1 MPDRPKIITAHSM
14 GLAFQNLFGQ
24 LGPERHVTGHYSAGA
39 RARNAQEGIA
49 RAKSFHAFHKNPEPN
64 GRGWGG
70 LAYHYIIADD
80 GTLICGRPTIL
91 KGAHTGAANSS
102 NIGVN
107 CPGTTGDKPTTAQ
120 KMTYQ
125 WLLANAH
132 TSAMPKP
139 HRTDVDLR
147 QAELHGHN
155 QWPGHGSNGCPGL
168 FLAMYTSGA
177 SRGLDEVE
185 AEEDELEASLPRDIP
200 EAEYPAPSTHGT
212 TVADHRH
219 VSPEEAEAARNI
231 DEVEEEVPEADPEF
245 DEALAETPS

>member
-1 MPDRPKIITAHSM
+1 MADRPRIITAHSM
-14 GLAFQNLFGQ
+14 GLAFQQLFGQ

-39 RARNAQEGIA
+39 RARNAQEGIR
-49 RAKSFHAFHKNPEPN
+49 RAKDFHAFHKNPKPQ

-80 GTLICGRPTIL
+80 GTLICGRPTIM

-107 CPGTTGDKPTTAQ
+107 CPGTTGDKPTAAQ
-120 KMTYQ
+120 KTTYQ

-132 TSAMPKP
+132 TAAMPKP

-147 QAELHGHN
+147 QASLHGHN

-168 FLAMYTSGA
+168 FLAMFTAGV
-177 SRGLDEVE
+177 SRSIDEIE
-185 AEEDELEASLPRDIP
+185 AEEDELEAAQPRDLP
-200 EAEYPAPSTHGT
+200 TEEYPEPSVHGT

-219 VSPEEAEAARNI
+219 VSPEEAEAAKNI

-245 DEALAETPS
+245 DEELAETRS

>member
-1 MPDRPKIITAHSM
+1 MADGPRIITAHSM

-24 LGPERHVTGHYSAGA
+24 LGPERHITGHYSAGA

-49 RAKSFHAFHKNPEPN
+49 RAREFHAFHKNPPPQ

-91 KGAHTGAANSS
+91 KGAHTGRANSN

-107 CPGTTGDKPTTAQ
+107 CPGTTGDRPTAAQ
-120 KMTYQ
+120 KRTYQ
-125 WLLANAH
+125 WLLTNAH
-132 TSAMPKP
+132 TAAMPKP

-147 QAELHGHN
+147 QAALHGHN
-155 QWPGHGSNGCPGL
+155 QWPGHTTNGCPGL
-168 FLAMYTSGA
+168 FLAMYVAGV
-177 SRGLDEVE
+177 SRGIEEIE
-185 AEEDELEASLPRDIP
+185 AEEEELAAAQPRDIP
-200 EAEYPAPSTHGT
+200 AAEYEEESVHGT
-212 TVADHRH
+212 TVANHRH
-219 VSPEEAEAARNI
+219 VSPEEAEAAKNV

-245 DEALAETPS
+245 DEELVETSG

>member
-1 MPDRPKIITAHSM
+1 MADRPRIITAHSM

-39 RARNAQEGIA
+39 RAKTAEEGIA
-49 RAKSFHAFHKNPEPN
+49 RAKSFHAFHKNPKPE

-91 KGAHTGAANSS
+91 KGAHTGAANTS

-107 CPGTTGDKPTTAQ
+107 CPGTTGHRPKPAQTA
-120 KMTYQ
+120 TYQ

-132 TSAMPKP
+132 TQAMPKP

-155 QWPGHGSNGCPGL
+155 QWPGHTTNGCPGL
-168 FLAMYTSGA
+168 FLPMFTAGVT
-177 SRGLDEVE
+177 RGIEEIE
-185 AEEDELEASLPRDIP
+185 AEEEELEAARPREAPAEDYP
-200 EAEYPAPSTHGT
+200 EPTLHGT

-219 VSPEEAEAARNI
+219 VSPEEAEAAKNI
-231 DEVEEEVPEADPEF
+231 DEVEEELPEADPEF
-245 DEALAETPS
+245 DEELAQAPG